1 MFTARLLSLAPR
13 LSFRSGFDTAS
24 TSPVPSQTGQF
35 GVAVAVLVF
44 GGVFSALPM
53 KYLNKVALASLTW
66 LVLGALTI
74 IIALPAIAPKGPTP
88 GMNYREA
95 RREPRHTP
103 RAAPRADHPSPGR
116 LRRLSPPSHPQQDS
130 KFVWASN
137 TYAQN
142 AKTNGLPLS
151 GMAGLKTVKGQTAY
165 TMANGLLMAQYLILV
180 FDVPG
185 HMAEETKN
193 ASKAVPRSI
202 MTTYLLGSAFNFAL
216 LLAYLYGI
224 THIKNVTVPGF
235 GITGSCNTNNGDLPS
250 WSTQT
255 LTSEGA
261 VLPNNGLLLNKF
273 KGGCILSNGY
283 PFTYFPVGNIFYDAF
298 ASVRCCICVTV
309 CEFCTF
315 Y

>member
-1 MFTARLLSLAPR
+1 M
-13 LSFRSGFDTAS
+13 
-24 TSPVPSQTGQF
+24 
-35 GVAVAVLVF
+35 
-44 GGVFSALPM
+44 
-53 KYLNKVALASLTW
+53 
-66 LVLGALTI
+66 
-74 IIALPAIAPKGPTP
+74 
-88 GMNYREA
+88 
-95 RREPRHTP
+95 
-103 RAAPRADHPSPGR
+103 
-116 LRRLSPPSHPQQDS
+116 
-130 KFVWASN
+130 WASN

-298 ASVRCCICVTV
+298 ASVRCCICVTECECCTCMTYFPTALPPVHAGAGVRAQPEQVV
-309 CEFCTF
+309 CARPPGRLLRHHGRRRCVWRPHWCQPRVALLSRSSI
-315 Y
+315 